1 LPQNSKIFYKFI
13 NNKYRLVPF
22 TKLVNSIGKPKYSPA
37 ISKEW
42 NNSVYYY
49 NNNNMK
55 NLPSYDINLNSI
67 IKGYFNSY
75 FNDKILMRKKAIPR
89 RLRRL
94 SFTKI
99 FLSKA
104 EIKHTNSTAVVTIYT
119 YNRERI
125 ALKKIIKKLKKSF
138 FSKILFII
146 KKSNNLYKNITNNKY
161 IKHDLNQ
168 EMILIR
174 RYKLRLNL
182 NKYKFQEFLL
192 SRLANIIGRIY
203 NKEVKFNIVNI
214 KSIILNTDI
223 FTTILAL
230 KLKKRNTTVLR
241 AMYRILDKAR
251 FPITNNIIERSRIMK
266 NVDLNQIDN
275 KYKSLNLSFIL
286 KKYGIDNVLNR
297 FYVNVFE
304 KNYKQLYDT
313 IFNDIKYKNMSG
325 IRLEIKGRLTKR
337 YRADRAVYKVKWRGG
352 LKNID
357 SSFKGLSSVNFRG
370 YSNSNVD
377 YSIRTSKRR
386 IGAFAV
392 KGWISGK

>member
-1 LPQNSKIFYKFI
+1 
-13 NNKYRLVPF
+13 
-22 TKLVNSIGKPKYSPA
+22 
-37 ISKEW
+37 
-42 NNSVYYY
+42 
-49 NNNNMK
+49 MK

-337 YRADRAVYKVKWRGG
+337 YRADRAVYKVK
-352 LKNID
+352 
-357 SSFKGLSSVNFRG
+357 
-370 YSNSNVD
+370 
-377 YSIRTSKRR
+377 
-386 IGAFAV
+386 
-392 KGWISGK
+392 